1 MRPATDKSGVV
12 LRIERK
18 WRAALIQGDD
28 GELYGAS
35 ERALGAAAWSR
46 VGAPGS
52 RARFAVDRT
61 GQCVAFVP
69 EEAPKRNGGRA
80 KSPDKRPPDKRV

>member
-1 MRPATDKSGVV
+1 MSPAPDKAGVV
-12 LRIERK
+12 LSVERK
-18 WRAALIQGDD
+18 WRTALIQGDD

-35 ERALGAAAWSR
+35 ARALGAAAWSR
-46 VGAPGS
+46 VGAAGT

-80 KSPDKRPPDKRV
+80 KSPDKRV